1 MISFHPKLKSFA
13 LLAVL
18 VPAFIACGV
27 NSSDN
32 NTGRLS
38 LGLTDKP
45 TNTVSAVYITIK
57 QIDVHA
63 VNDAQD
69 SWETVL
75 TLNQTYKITDFTNGM
90 RKELGIV
97 NLDPGHYSQMRLII
111 GTEPTGT
118 NTFAN
123 WVTDETGDH
132 ELKIPSGAQT
142 GIKFVQGF
150 DINAGSTTE
159 LTFDFDAGR
168 SVVVAG
174 NSGKYLLKPVIH
186 MIDDSQTRLV
196 IKGTVTGKDAL
207 GVEGA
212 TVSLQVF
219 NAAAADPKDQVT
231 TSFTTLTDSSG
242 AYQFWFLNVP
252 DPVTYNLVA
261 TDWPSTTPPYGVAW
275 NQIVGAANDAA
286 GNPFTVNFAL
296 PVLDPTIDP
305 KLDVGTV
312 DITVLGA
319 DAVEGATLSFRQTA
333 SDLSGP
339 PEVEVLQKGYLDGTY
354 TLSLPLGSYTIVA
367 STPGKTT
374 LVIPAPVTPRVYFE
388 VTKAGPNKL
397 DVKFL

>member
-1 MISFHPKLKSFA
+1 MSSFFPKMKTLV
-13 LLAVL
+13 LVAVL

-32 NTGRLS
+32 TGRLS
-38 LGLTDKP
+38 LSLTDKA

-69 SWETVL
+69 IWKTVL
-75 TLNQTYKITDFTNGM
+75 TLNQTFKITDFTGGM

-118 NTFAN
+118 NTYAN
-123 WVTDETGDH
+123 WVTDDTGDH
-132 ELKIPSGAQT
+132 ELKIPSGVQT

-150 DINAGSTTE
+150 DINAGNTTE
-159 LTFDFDAGR
+159 LTFDFDASR
-168 SVVVAG
+168 SIVVAG

-219 NAAAADPKDQVT
+219 NATAVDPKDQVAT
-231 TSFTTLTDSSG
+231 AFTTLTDSSG
-242 AYQFWFLNVP
+242 GYQFWFLNITTP
-252 DPVTYNLVA
+252 TTYNLVA

-275 NQIVGAANDAA
+275 NQIVDAWNDAA
-286 GNPFTVNFAL
+286 GNPYTVNFTL

-312 DITVLGA
+312 DITISGA

-333 SDLSGP
+333 ADLVGP
-339 PEVEVLQKGYLDGTY
+339 PMVEVLQKSYLDGTY
-354 TLSLPLGSYTIVA
+354 SVSLPLGDYTVVA
-367 STPGKTT
+367 WTTGKAT
-374 LVIPAPVTPRVYFE
+374 LVLPTTPPLT
-388 VTKAGPNKL
+388 VTKAGPNKI